1 MRGWVAKEV
10 SAKMFKTIQVG
21 LEDYDGCEIPLER
34 MDDFEPEETYIIPNP
49 VLPDDTHEDEQGE
62 LWWIVFF
69 HVNHKKPG
77 GNIAE
82 RK

>member
-1 MRGWVAKEV
+1 MAKEV

-62 LWWIVFF
+62 LCLFVLITRSLGRLQRWSFF
-69 HVNHKKPG
+69 VTMG
-77 GNIAE
+77 W
-82 RK
+82 